1 MSVFDRVAQEKTSAA
16 FGLDKLPDMSG
27 LAVGGAMTIGMG
39 MLKSKLPI
47 GVGPKLNAVGSVIGR
62 AVNGDWNG
70 ALTGIVNSNL
80 FASKLPW
87 LDNAAALGWFQYQQS
102 RAMGGVT
109 PAQAQRIMRE
119 TLETNFSKKNLFLV
133 SAIAKNKD
141 IGDVPLNLFV
151 TDVSYGPITIT
162 ADAHKIGSAVVDQ
175 PNGTEPVELRLTT
188 MDDESGTVRRWFDR
202 LSSNVTRTNGTF
214 GLPCSYLVNISILH
228 SFISDESEAYWLG
241 SQKDK
246 SKSTSAWKKQAFYR
260 PVSLESDLS
269 RKEDGLE
276 EFTLVFHQFDTF
288 YS

>member
-1 MSVFDRVAQEKTSAA
+1 MSVFERVAQEKTSEA
-16 FGLDKLPDMSG
+16 FGLDNLADMAG
-27 LAVGGAMTIGMG
+27 LAVGGAMTIGLG

-47 GVGPKLNAVGSVIGR
+47 GVGPKLDAVGNVIGR

-80 FASKLPW
+80 FTSKLPW
-87 LDNAAALGWFQYQQS
+87 LDNAASLGWFQYQQS

-109 PAQAQRIMRE
+109 PAQAQRIMRD
-119 TLETNFSKKNLFLV
+119 TLNTNFAKKNLFLV
-133 SAIAKNKD
+133 SAITLNEE

-151 TDVSYGPITIT
+151 TDVNYGPITIT

-188 MDDESGTVRRWFDR
+188 MDDESGTVRTWFDR
-202 LSSNVTRTNGTF
+202 LSSSVTRTNGTF
-214 GLPCSYLVNISILH
+214 GLPCSYLVQISILH

-241 SQKDK
+241 TQKDK